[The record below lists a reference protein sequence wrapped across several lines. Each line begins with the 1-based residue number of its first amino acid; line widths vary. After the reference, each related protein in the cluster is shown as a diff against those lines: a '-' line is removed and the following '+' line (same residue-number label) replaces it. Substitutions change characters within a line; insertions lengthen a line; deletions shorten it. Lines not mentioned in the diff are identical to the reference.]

1 MARAN
6 PKLPTLASAC
16 RALAKR
22 RAALCT
28 STGKRT
34 LRSKAPMMS
43 SLPPSRL
50 WLTTTS
56 QENITEE
63 LQKPCQP
70 VIEPHIDAICVEPES
85 GLSMVR
91 RLAYGRGGGYSRA
104 VTCNFSNKILCGLGK
119 AGRASMDMYEP
130 LGAPVS

>member
-1 MARAN
+1 
-6 PKLPTLASAC
+6 
-16 RALAKR
+16 
-22 RAALCT
+22 
-28 STGKRT
+28 
-34 LRSKAPMMS
+34 MMS

-70 VIEPHIDAICVEPES
+70 VIEPHIAAICVEPES

-91 RLAYGRGGGYSRA
+91 RLAYGRGGDWGVAILR
-104 VTCNFSNKILCGLGK
+104 NFSNKVV
-119 AGRASMDMYEP
+119 RALE
-130 LGAPVS
+130 